1 MKNIT
6 PISRRQ
12 FIQNVVG
19 GLTALTASFFIL
31 PSSLTYQRIWKF
43 ILSRPPEQVVSADAF
58 TEFLLKHTPQYDAFI
73 LKDITPVDGWIG
85 RVPMVKWEDWN
96 LDSGVYVQHNPGPQF
111 PSHDENGLP
120 HQLYLPRG

>member
-6 PISRRQ
+6 PISRRR

-43 ILSRPPEQVVSADAF
+43 ILSRPPEQVVSAGDFAD
-58 TEFLLKHTPQYDAFI
+58 FLIRQVPFYDELI
-73 LKDITPVDGWIG
+73 LKDIKPRDGWCS
-85 RVPMVKWEDWN
+85 MVARDTWET
-96 LDSGVYVQHNPGPQF
+96 LDSGLYVQINPGPQF
-111 PSHDENGLP
+111 PSHDENGEHHP
-120 HQLYLPRG
+120 LYFPRG